1 MSLNRWWIV
10 FCLILCG
17 VAGATI
23 QWEFHPRILYPL
35 LAAAITWGVAEWKFP
50 QWGWRG
56 EWLWGFVVL
65 GGVLFSLNLWS
76 ISVSPPMHVVDEPW
90 VLSYMIGWE
99 RYGCVTDTIM
109 LRLQGCGPG
118 YSAIYALGGEWL
130 GWFGQS
136 FSVAR
141 IFFALFLI
149 PQTLFTALSAYR
161 LYGSLAGAMAFLLAL
176 VGGMANAMMEVRYN
190 APTAL
195 LWAICIWL
203 FIEAQSQQRKGL
215 HFWAGLWMGVNVAIN
230 QRMAFLGV
238 GTALAFYLPQ
248 MLQQSRW
255 KPPLEFW
262 LFALGGLLGA
272 TPEVVDIL
280 LHLDSFLLHVQNDTS
295 TQIFTVLTAIGLHII
310 YGLIYNPVE
319 FFALALAVGVGL
331 RSKHNN
337 PHTVSLIILLGISY
351 LIFGF
356 IGSGGWFYLARPL
369 WPLAVLVMAR
379 LWDTKQR
386 PVQQRQLLGA
396 WIVTATLIGNTVAE
410 PIRYATGNLQ
420 PIWASSPAYAWLR
433 QNTTPDEPILAPS
446 TYYAY
451 LPEWEF
457 TSIYVAT
464 LANFE
469 LNLDIPEVDL
479 WAQANPTWIVLDSRE
494 GDYLNPPSLLQY
506 IQDEGY
512 TLQQTFTTG
521 EVDKID
527 IYRRIDAP
535 DAL

>member
-1 MSLNRWWIV
+1 
-10 FCLILCG
+10 
-17 VAGATI
+17 
-23 QWEFHPRILYPL
+23 
-35 LAAAITWGVAEWKFP
+35 
-50 QWGWRG
+50 
-56 EWLWGFVVL
+56 
-65 GGVLFSLNLWS
+65 
-76 ISVSPPMHVVDEPW
+76 
-90 VLSYMIGWE
+90 
-99 RYGCVTDTIM
+99 
-109 LRLQGCGPG
+109 
-118 YSAIYALGGEWL
+118 
-130 GWFGQS
+130 
-136 FSVAR
+136 
-141 IFFALFLI
+141 
-149 PQTLFTALSAYR
+149 
-161 LYGSLAGAMAFLLAL
+161 
-176 VGGMANAMMEVRYN
+176 
-190 APTAL
+190 
-195 LWAICIWL
+195 
-203 FIEAQSQQRKGL
+203 
-215 HFWAGLWMGVNVAIN
+215 
-230 QRMAFLGV
+230 
-238 GTALAFYLPQ
+238 
-248 MLQQSRW
+248 
-255 KPPLEFW
+255 
-262 LFALGGLLGA
+262 
-272 TPEVVDIL
+272 
-280 LHLDSFLLHVQNDTS
+280 
-295 TQIFTVLTAIGLHII
+295 
-310 YGLIYNPVE
+310 
-319 FFALALAVGVGL
+319 
-331 RSKHNN
+331 
-337 PHTVSLIILLGISY
+337 
-351 LIFGF
+351 
-356 IGSGGWFYLARPL
+356 
-369 WPLAVLVMAR
+369 MAR